1 MYQTA
6 LLLLSGPLR
15 FAIESIGPYL
25 KWTNKK
31 VAYRLYIKL
40 EPELYKPFSKSD
52 TVSLKRLSTIV
63 PVLYDKAS
71 SMCKH
76 VDVRILL
83 GNTEQSKIIRD
94 KPWNFDAIVTNC
106 ESPKDINNYIEL
118 YFGKCCGN
126 IIKLN
131 DINNPVH
138 NEEVESTFFDFQTY
152 KTVCLGGTFDRL
164 HNGHKVLLS
173 ESVLKSSEE
182 LIVGI
187 TETGGLKKKV
197 LWELIESTEKRIED
211 VSEFLRE
218 IDPTLHYEVV
228 PISDIYGPTVTKP
241 DIDCLV
247 VTTETKVGG
256 EKVNSERKNRGMK
269 ELTIHVV
276 DLLINTEH
284 TQDEEEKLSSS
295 TRRMHLLGRPL
306 KIVKPSIKPDKSYC
320 VLLRGHPLCGKP
332 LIACKFQDS
341 GIPVLFCD
349 EILYAI
355 FKKDSNLQNQ
365 VHEKFFGED
374 SFSFEKLVMFCTK
387 NKEKRDWLAQLVLN
401 KVKSA
406 LRQIFEVYSKQG
418 AHIILVTDSS
428 LFEGYDLG
436 IEVDEIWAAILP
448 DSEYIKLFKELYNFT
463 EEEAIE
469 FKPSNVQYVS
479 TANVIFC
486 NKWSKNTTQKQVNRA
501 YSYLKSIEKST

>member
-83 GNTEQSKIIRD
+83 GNTEQSQIIRD
-94 KPWNFDAIVTNC
+94 KPWNFDAILTNC
-106 ESPKDINNYIEL
+106 ENPKDINNYIEL
-118 YFGKCCGN
+118 YFGKCSGN

-131 DINNPVH
+131 DINNTVH

-173 ESVLKSSEE
+173 ESVLKCSEE

-187 TETGGLKKKV
+187 TETEGLKKKV

-211 VSEFLRE
+211 VSEFLR
-218 IDPTLHYEVV
+218 
-228 PISDIYGPTVTKP
+228 
-241 DIDCLV
+241 
-247 VTTETKVGG
+247 
-256 EKVNSERKNRGMK
+256 
-269 ELTIHVV
+269 
-276 DLLINTEH
+276 
-284 TQDEEEKLSSS
+284 
-295 TRRMHLLGRPL
+295 
-306 KIVKPSIKPDKSYC
+306 
-320 VLLRGHPLCGKP
+320 
-332 LIACKFQDS
+332 
-341 GIPVLFCD
+341 
-349 EILYAI
+349 
-355 FKKDSNLQNQ
+355 
-365 VHEKFFGED
+365 
-374 SFSFEKLVMFCTK
+374 
-387 NKEKRDWLAQLVLN
+387 
-401 KVKSA
+401 
-406 LRQIFEVYSKQG
+406 
-418 AHIILVTDSS
+418 
-428 LFEGYDLG
+428 
-436 IEVDEIWAAILP
+436 
-448 DSEYIKLFKELYNFT
+448 
-463 EEEAIE
+463 
-469 FKPSNVQYVS
+469 
-479 TANVIFC
+479 
-486 NKWSKNTTQKQVNRA
+486 
-501 YSYLKSIEKST
+501 KSTQLYTMKWFPFQTYMDLQLQSLI